1 MAIHRCHEA
10 FVTRI
15 GGARVS
21 IHVGDLVEDDEDVY
35 KVRPEA
41 FEPVEEY
48 MAKRRARRAAP
59 YARGGLVEQATAN
72 PGEQRTV
79 TRPPARR
86 GRGKSPQE
94 GDKR

>member
-21 IHVGDLVEDDEDVY
+21 IHVGDLVEDEEDVY

-48 MAKRRARRAAP
+48 MAKRRARRTAP
-59 YARGGLVEQATAN
+59 ARRGVEQATAA

-86 GRGKSPQE
+86 GRGKTAQE
-94 GDKR
+94 GDKQ

>member
-1 MAIHRCHEA
+1 M
-10 FVTRI
+10 TRI

-21 IHVGDLVEDDEDVY
+21 IHIGDLVEDDEDVY

-59 YARGGLVEQATAN
+59 TARRGVEQATAN

-86 GRGKSPQE
+86 GRGKGGAQE
-94 GDKR
+94 GDKQ